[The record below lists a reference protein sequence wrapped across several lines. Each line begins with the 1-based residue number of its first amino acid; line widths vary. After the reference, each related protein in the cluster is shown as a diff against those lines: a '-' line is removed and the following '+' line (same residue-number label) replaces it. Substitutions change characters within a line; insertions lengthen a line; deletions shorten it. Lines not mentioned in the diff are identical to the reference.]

1 MTADLS
7 PQAKRALLEQSY
19 ADSYKHAG
27 VDVSR
32 EQVAAQVLADLELV
46 DAVDRA
52 GELRHN
58 AGPIEVDREKPQEI
72 IDAERETST
81 RLLDDSNRGEVVRTK
96 VLDASALFSGERWA
110 LAGGRIAR
118 IVEGVAPNVSNIRK
132 ACESAAV
139 PHLARD
145 YVETWWFFMN
155 RFRPSAFNPF
165 YGMSEVDAARLLVR
179 KVEDICDRSTGKLG
193 PWYVK

>member
-1 MTADLS
+1 MADLS
-7 PQAKRALLEQSY
+7 PQARRATLEQSY
-19 ADSYKHAG
+19 ADSYQRAG
-27 VDVSR
+27 IDVSR
-32 EQVAAQVLADLELV
+32 EQVARQVLSDLELV

-58 AGPIEVDREKPQEI
+58 AGPVELDARDKPQEI
-72 IDAERETST
+72 VDAERETKT
-81 RLLDDSNRGEVVRTK
+81 RLLDDGDRGEVVRTK
-96 VLDASALFSGERWA
+96 LLDASALFSGERWA

-118 IVEGVAPNVSNIRK
+118 IIEGVSPNISNVRQ

-145 YVETWWFFMN
+145 YLETWWFFMN
-155 RFRPSAFNPF
+155 RFRPSPFNPF
-165 YGMSEVDAARLLVR
+165 CGMSEVDACRLLVR